1 MRHVAPDSATKRALQ
16 PELADFASSVRQSA
30 ILADIYDAIERLN
43 FTIRSKFRNEGEIP
57 PRMPKPYP
65 RPGQKEE
72 TLNIGSDPIPIA
84 DFNEWYYGGD

>member
-1 MRHVAPDSATKRALQ
+1 M
-16 PELADFASSVRQSA
+16 
-30 ILADIYDAIERLN
+30 LADIFDAIERLN
-43 FTIRSKFRNEGEIP
+43 FLIRIKFRNEGEPP
-57 PRMPKPYP
+57 PRSPKPYP